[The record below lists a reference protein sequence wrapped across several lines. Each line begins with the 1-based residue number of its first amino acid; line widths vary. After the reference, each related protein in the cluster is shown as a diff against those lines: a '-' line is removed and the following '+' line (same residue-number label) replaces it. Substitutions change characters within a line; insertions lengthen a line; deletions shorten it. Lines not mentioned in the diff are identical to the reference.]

1 VARYSTKD
9 STSSYRQLDIRVLQ
23 RKGFLRPRGWVSLY
37 WSVNGEVVG
46 SIRILAEFDRLV
58 LSYRH
63 RRYEEDWKS
72 EEYSVF
78 LDHTRCNYGGE
89 RVWFLCPTR
98 GCSRRVAVL
107 YGGSIFACRHCY
119 QLAYE
124 SQRETPHSRALSRL
138 QNIRMKL
145 GGSGSLADDFP
156 GKPKGMHWRTY
167 NRLCLEAEDAQ
178 NQSWPPWFYKMM
190 ARSVPANHFPNTTQ
204 PKLSNRMK
212 TQGSTS

>member
-1 VARYSTKD
+1 MGRYSTRD
-9 STSSYRQLDIRVLQ
+9 TTSSYRQLDIRVLQ

-46 SIRILAEFDRLV
+46 SIQILAASDRV
-58 LSYRH
+58 ILSYRH
-63 RRYEEDWKS
+63 QRYAEDWKS
-72 EEYSVF
+72 EEYSV
-78 LDHTRCNYGGE
+78 LLNRTRCNYGGE
-89 RVWFLCPTR
+89 RIWFLCPAR

-124 SQRETPHSRALSRL
+124 TQREAPHSRALRRV

-156 GKPKGMHWRTY
+156 GRPKGMHWRTY
-167 NRLCLEAEDAQ
+167 NRHCMEAEEAQ
-178 NQSWPPWFYKMM
+178 NQSWPPWFYKML
-190 ARSVPANHFPNTTQ
+190 ARSVPAKPFSKPTQ
-204 PKLSNRMK
+204 SEAANRMK